1 MASLLT
7 ILALFT
13 QYRQIKQDTFL
24 CMKVYAACKEYA
36 WDYSHLS
43 GCAHWSKTL
52 PIFSLTGSVASVKSL
67 TTLWKH
73 TQKVEPI
80 II

>member
-24 CMKVYAACKEYA
+24 RMKIYAACKEY
-36 WDYSHLS
+36 
-43 GCAHWSKTL
+43 
-52 PIFSLTGSVASVKSL
+52 V
-67 TTLWKH
+67 
-73 TQKVEPI
+73 
-80 II
+80 